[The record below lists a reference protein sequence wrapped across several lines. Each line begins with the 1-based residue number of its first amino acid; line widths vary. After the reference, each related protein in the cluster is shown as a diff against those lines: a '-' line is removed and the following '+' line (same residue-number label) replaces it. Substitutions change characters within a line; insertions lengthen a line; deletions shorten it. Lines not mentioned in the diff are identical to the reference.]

1 METITNKTYDELSVG
16 DSAERKHLITD
27 KELQLFAVVS
37 GDRNPLHL
45 DEEFA
50 AHTPFKGRIA
60 HGMLSGAL
68 ISAALAMDI
77 PGPGTVYLGQD
88 LSFKRPVRLG
98 DELTIT
104 LTVKEK
110 KERKNIVVLECLIT
124 NQDGKAVVTGDATVM
139 APAESVTIDML
150 ELPTVSIN

>member
-16 DSAERKHLITD
+16 DSAERTHLVTEQ
-27 KELQLFAVVS
+27 ELQLFAVVS

-50 AHTPFKGRIA
+50 AQTPFKGRIA

-68 ISAALAMDI
+68 ISAALAMEI

-88 LSFKRPVRLG
+88 LSFKRPVHLG
-98 DELTIT
+98 DNLTIK

-110 KERKNIVVLECLIT
+110 KDRKNIMIMDCLIT
-124 NQDGKAVVTGDATVM
+124 NQDGKPVVTGDATIM
-139 APAESVTIDML
+139 APAESVTIHLPD
-150 ELPTVSIN
+150 LPTVSIA

>member
-1 METITNKTYDELSVG
+1 METITNKTYDELAVG
-16 DSAERKHLITD
+16 DSAERTHLITD

-50 AHTPFKGRIA
+50 AQTPFKGRIA

-77 PGPGTVYLGQD
+77 PGPGTVYLGQN

-98 DELTIT
+98 DELTIK
-104 LTVKEK
+104 LTVTEK

-139 APAESVTIDML
+139 APAESVTIEMP

>member
-50 AHTPFKGRIA
+50 AQTPFKGRIA

-77 PGPGTVYLGQD
+77 PGPGTVHLGQD

-139 APAESVTIDML
+139 APAESVTIDMP

>member
-139 APAESVTIDML
+139 APAESVTIDMP
-150 ELPTVSIN
+150 ELPTVSID

>member
-139 APAESVTIDML
+139 APAESVTIDMP